1 MPVPVALR
9 YALRVVAGET
19 RRFHQR
25 RSTATL
31 KDTKNAHN
39 HKRTECHTDQTHE
52 AEVGAVAGS
61 LHPAAE
67 WIVARLDSQCV
78 SLNHSRSKDARD
90 AKNCYRKA
98 HGNSD
103 ESSKHRSK
111 STL

>member
-1 MPVPVALR
+1 MIADATDERHGSNPLSDPNDR
-9 YALRVVAGET
+9 SEPRVGLPNLNQSEMI
-19 RRFHQR
+19 
-25 RSTATL
+25 
-31 KDTKNAHN
+31 
-39 HKRTECHTDQTHE
+39 TDQTDE
-52 AEVGAVAGS
+52 AEVGAVVRL